1 MDGAMG
7 REDEIPPEIQAQVM
21 RNFHEQHYRQFL
33 DIPVPM
39 LENKTPRQAAKN
51 KGSRPKLVDLMK
63 LHIHGIEKQNQENPF
78 LNLDIDWML
87 EELGLEELKK
97 SPMK

>member
-1 MDGAMG
+1 
-7 REDEIPPEIQAQVM
+7 
-21 RNFHEQHYRQFL
+21 
-33 DIPVPM
+33 
-39 LENKTPRQAAKN
+39 
-51 KGSRPKLVDLMK
+51 MK

>member
-1 MDGAMG
+1 MG

-39 LENKTPRQAAKN
+39 LENKTPRQAAIN
-51 KGSRPKLVDLMK
+51 KSLRPKLIDLMK
-63 LHIHGIEKQNQENPF
+63 LHIHGIEKRNQEDTF
-78 LNLDIDWML
+78 VHLDIDWVL
-87 EELGLEELKK
+87 DELGLEELKGRHSK
-97 SPMK
+97 Q